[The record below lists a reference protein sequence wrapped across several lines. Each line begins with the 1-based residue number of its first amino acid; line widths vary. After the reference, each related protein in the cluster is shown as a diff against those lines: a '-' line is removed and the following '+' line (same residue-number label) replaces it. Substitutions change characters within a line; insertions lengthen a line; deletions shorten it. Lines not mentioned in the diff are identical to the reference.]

1 MSNADNIS
9 MLRRLTFLEMLRM
22 SIINIWNGIDDLF
35 VKQECDK
42 IDDEYKKIIQL
53 INNKKSNTWQFSQPT
68 QEQKEI

>member
-1 MSNADNIS
+1 